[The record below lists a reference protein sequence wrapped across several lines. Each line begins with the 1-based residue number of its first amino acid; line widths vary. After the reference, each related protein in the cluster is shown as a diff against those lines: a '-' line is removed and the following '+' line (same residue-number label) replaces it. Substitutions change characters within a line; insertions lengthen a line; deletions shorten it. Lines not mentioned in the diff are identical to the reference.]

1 MFHFLLP
8 SLHFFVFACINVLL
22 VLFCLLFFYERFV
35 AKFVTCIPPLLTA
48 CCQDRNC
55 TALSQTNP
63 FIHTPPQ
70 SCVTAA
76 HPSAEVGTALVY
88 KDLIQQTYS
97 VSIPLNPFLPSVC
110 FHQASSSCI
119 SRPSP
124 ITTSP
129 SYMNSNTSRSS
140 WCQHAGCKPQ
150 ARAIHPPCTRER
162 VTTRGTC
169 HGGTAHP
176 NKGSAAPH
184 RETTPPSSFLSVEV
198 GSPISLCDHMEHNTG
213 RIKEFV
219 TYTHSATVISP
230 PSHDML

>member
-129 SYMNSNTSRSS
+129 SYMKASRSS
-140 WCQHAGCKPQ
+140 RCQHAGCKPQ
-150 ARAIHPPCTRER
+150 ARAIHPPGTRER
-162 VTTRGTC
+162 VKQQEEHAMGEQPIQVKALQHLTGK
-169 HGGTAHP
+169 P
-176 NKGSAAPH
+176 PH
-184 RETTPPSSFLSVEV
+184 QVHF
-198 GSPISLCDHMEHNTG
+198 
-213 RIKEFV
+213 
-219 TYTHSATVISP
+219 
-230 PSHDML
+230 